1 MQTKHLLLLIIY
13 LITSILVFIYV
24 DLDYLGKVSII
35 IFLLSLG
42 LFIFSKVPA
51 GLVGMLV
58 LMGGILLGLPESI
71 LFESLN
77 QHIVWLMIGAFIIS
91 GIIEESGLLQRFVKL
106 INRKCESIQKLT
118 LFTFIKIQC
127 LSLIIPSTSSR
138 AMAMLPI
145 YRAMTVKFPSQ
156 KLFLGLLIPTLI
168 LIASNLSLIGA
179 GSHLVAI
186 GILEKQTSKTI
197 SYLDFLIWGLPFGIL
212 FGIFATCILY
222 VLTKENVQRSHDID
236 IKNEAEV
243 NFKVPFSQKEKTT
256 IICVVITLLLW
267 VLEPL
272 HGLDIAFTTI
282 LMALIMLLPQLNLL
296 HWKKGLKHISWSLIF
311 FVASSSALGELLVGY
326 NVVTYLQS
334 HIMQFLKSLGQV
346 SELMIVIVIIVISV
360 FSHLVITSHT
370 TRAVVLIPAFIVFA
384 KLFQLN
390 EVAVVFLALIGINY
404 CLTFPISSKAILV
417 FYEEE
422 DKPFE
427 PKHLFKLSCI
437 LMPLY
442 CLFMLGMYF
451 TFWKFIGL
459 ELM

>member
-1 MQTKHLLLLIIY
+1 
-13 LITSILVFIYV
+13 
-24 DLDYLGKVSII
+24 
-35 IFLLSLG
+35 
-42 LFIFSKVPA
+42 
-51 GLVGMLV
+51 
-58 LMGGILLGLPESI
+58 
-71 LFESLN
+71 
-77 QHIVWLMIGAFIIS
+77 
-91 GIIEESGLLQRFVKL
+91 
-106 INRKCESIQKLT
+106 
-118 LFTFIKIQC
+118 
-127 LSLIIPSTSSR
+127 
-138 AMAMLPI
+138 
-145 YRAMTVKFPSQ
+145 MTVKFPSQ

-311 FVASSSALGELLVGY
+311 FVASSSALGELLVRY

-346 SELMIVIVIIVISV
+346 SELMIVIVIIMISV

-370 TRAVVLIPAFIVFA
+370 TRTVVLIPAFIVFA